1 MAHSSLSSLESIA
14 KLCCYRA
21 IVLLMI
27 MTSSVSFRITRTA
40 EDLAQAI
47 TALSQ
52 RLVKMEQRQESL
64 QLQWRQFQEQ
74 NQDISADE
82 QSRLDGVDQLLR
94 ECQELLISSDQDEDQ
109 QKAEESVEEH
119 DSAQIWSEEETNL
132 AA

>member
-1 MAHSSLSSLESIA
+1 M
-14 KLCCYRA
+14 
-21 IVLLMI
+21 V

-64 QLQWRQFQEQ
+64 DLQWRQFQEQ
-74 NQDISADE
+74 NQDIPEDE
-82 QSRLDGVDQLLR
+82 QVRLDGVDQLLR
-94 ECQELLISSDQDEDQ
+94 ECQELLTSSEQELEQ
-109 QKAEESVEEH
+109 QIAEESVEETVEEH
-119 DSAQIWSEEETNL
+119 ESGEIWSEQETSL